1 MLFNLT
7 DLTSSEFI
15 LEKLLEKRDL
25 HLNTLKHLEFE
36 LVMEPTEKE
45 IDDIKKLQV
54 DIIDQLKK
62 IEQEI
67 AFFLSKKSS

>member
-1 MLFNLT
+1 MMG
-7 DLTSSEFI
+7 LTSSEFL
-15 LEKLLEKRDL
+15 LEKLLEKRDW

-45 IDDIKKLQV
+45 IEAVKKLQS
-54 DIIDQLKK
+54 DTIDQLKK

-67 AFFLSKKSS
+67 SFLSSEKST

>member
-1 MLFNLT
+1 
-7 DLTSSEFI
+7 LTSSEFI
-15 LEKLLEKRDL
+15 LEKLLEQRDW

-45 IDDIKKLQV
+45 IDDIKKLQ
-54 DIIDQLKK
+54 INTIDQLKK

-67 AFFLSKKSS
+67 VFLSSKKSP

>member
-1 MLFNLT
+1 MMG
-7 DLTSSEFI
+7 LTSSEFL
-15 LEKLLEKRDL
+15 LEKLLEKRDW

-45 IDDIKKLQV
+45 IEDVKKLQS
-54 DIIDQLKK
+54 DTIDQLKK

-67 AFFLSKKSS
+67 SFLSSEKST

>member
-1 MLFNLT
+1 M
-7 DLTSSEFI
+7 TSSEFI
-15 LEKLLEKRDL
+15 LEKLLEQRDW

-45 IDDIKKLQV
+45 IDDIKKLQ
-54 DIIDQLKK
+54 INTIDQLKK

-67 AFFLSKKSS
+67 VFLSSKKSP